1 MPGNLDVTQRE
12 GARPSS
18 FIKYN
23 INTAALLEKAIQY
36 NLLDTIAI

>member
-23 INTAALLEKAIQY
+23 INTALLEKAIQY
-36 NLLDTIAI
+36 NLLDTIAM